1 MILMTLLTVGVF
13 YVIGIL
19 ILTGK
24 EKNKASEE

>member
-1 MILMTLLTVGVF
+1 MILMTLLTVGIF

-24 EKNKASEE
+24 ENKASEE